1 MLNVMATR
9 FRSRQV
15 VPRIRGGLG
24 ARMGALVAGLSVFAA
39 GIVALLQSGL
49 GLSPWDVLHD
59 GLAARTGLSF
69 GAASVAV
76 SLLVLALA
84 WFLGAPLGAGTVAN
98 AVLVGVFVEALTAIG
113 PVERLADAPLAA
125 RVFLLAAGVSLMA
138 VGTAL
143 YLGAGFG
150 AGPRDSLMVVGAERL
165 RARVGLVR
173 SLLELSVLG
182 AGVALGG
189 TVGIGTIVFALGIGP
204 GVEACFA
211 LLERSPLVRSPA
223 GAEVGA
229 RPALEAA

>member
-1 MLNVMATR
+1 MAIWIR
-9 FRSRQV
+9 
-15 VPRIRGGLG
+15 PRRVLPRVRGGLL
-24 ARMGALVAGLSVFAA
+24 ARAVVLFFGLLVFAA
-39 GIVALLQSGL
+39 GIVALLESRL

-76 SLLVLALA
+76 SLLVLVLA

-98 AVLVGVFVEALTAIG
+98 AVLVGAFVEALTAIG
-113 PVERLADAPLAA
+113 AVERLADAPLAA
-125 RVFLLAAGVSLMA
+125 RFVLLALGVSLMA

-143 YLGAGFG
+143 YLGAGLG

-165 RARVGLVR
+165 GARVGLVR
-173 SLLELSVLG
+173 AALELSVLG

-204 GVEACFA
+204 AVEACFA